1 MKDANP
7 KKQHPILC
15 IIKKELCRFLTDKR
29 MLISLLLPGVL
40 IYVMYSLLG
49 TAIFSSLSGEKSWS
63 VEVVQPSAIV
73 ELMKESK
80 LPDGKTPA
88 FEVTEIGA
96 YDETVAE
103 RIADGE
109 LDLCIVFPSNFDNLS
124 TERPSETPSV
134 QIYYNSAESASS
146 MAHTSVVAFLEAYED
161 TMVNLFNINADL
173 NERYDLADEEDMTAM
188 IFSMLM
194 PMLLVMFL
202 FVGCMAVAP
211 ESIAGE
217 KERGTIATLLITPMR
232 RSHLALGKIV
242 GIVIISI
249 LSGLSSFI
257 GVMLSLP
264 KLMGDELAISGNVY
278 GVPDYLM
285 ILAVMLSTVFLF
297 VAMISVLSAYARSIK
312 EASALV
318 TPLMIIVV
326 VLGITGMLEGSS
338 QGGIWLYL
346 VPLYNSVQALTAIFS
361 FAAAPSV
368 ILVTAVSNVAYTVL
382 LVILLTKMF
391 SSERVMFNR

>member
-1 MKDANP
+1 MRGASA

-15 IIKKELCRFLTDKR
+15 IVKKELCRFLTDKR
-29 MLISLLLPGVL
+29 MLLSLLLPGVL
-40 IYVMYSLLG
+40 IYVMYSLMG
-49 TAIFSSLSGEKSWS
+49 TAIFSSLSGEESWS

-80 LPDGKTPA
+80 LPDGETPA
-88 FEVTEIGA
+88 FSFTTIDA
-96 YDETVAE
+96 YDESVAE
-103 RIADGE
+103 RISEGE
-109 LDLCIVFPSNFDNLS
+109 LDLCIVFPSNFDMLGGEHP
-124 TERPSETPSV
+124 TETPSV
-134 QIYYNSAESASS
+134 EIYYNSAESTSS
-146 MAHTSVVAFLEAYED
+146 MAYTSVVTFLEAYED
-161 TMVNLFNINADL
+161 TVANLFNINADL
-173 NERYDLADEEDMTAM
+173 AERYDLADEEDMTAM

-278 GVPDYLM
+278 RVTDYLM

-318 TPLMIIVV
+318 TPLMIVVV
-326 VLGITGMLEGSS
+326 VLGITGMLGGDS
-338 QGGIWLYL
+338 QTGVWLYFI
-346 VPLYNSVQALTAIFS
+346 PLYNSVQSLTAIFS
-361 FAAAPSV
+361 FAAGPAI
-368 ILVTAVSNVAYTVL
+368 ILVTALSNVAYTVL
-382 LVILLTKMF
+382 LVILLARMF